1 MKITASTLFSPIT
14 AFLPYF
20 YKFCN
25 IEITMWKKSMQFHR
39 QSNIIPRQE
48 DALHFRVASF
58 KSFTAKPPID
68 RSGVQL
74 WLFVC
79 TFTSHRSALPRFAV
93 ARAINQE
100 ITRFSRIFRS
110 CFPVF
115 FRGRAWAFFGF
126 GASPSAEGFRK
137 RGWKAECRTRNLASR
152 GRMRNTIRAIDRVR
166 NENVPRSPR
175 QPARRAALKIKTY
188 ACTRR
193 IYCSSS
199 AAAENGNEPRVSR

>member
-1 MKITASTLFSPIT
+1 MKKVYAIPSSIEYHSPSGRRSP
-14 AFLPYF
+14 LPRCIF
-20 YKFCN
+20 Q
-25 IEITMWKKSMQFHR
+25 ILHR
-39 QSNIIPRQE
+39 
-48 DALHFRVASF
+48 
-58 KSFTAKPPID
+58 KTTD

-152 GRMRNTIRAIDRVR
+152 GRMRNTIRAIEYATKMCRVR
-166 NENVPRSPR
+166 PANRLGELHWKLKRT
-175 QPARRAALKIKTY
+175 PARDVSTVPQAPP
-188 ACTRR
+188 RR
-193 IYCSSS
+193 M
-199 AAAENGNEPRVSR
+199 AMSREYHGKHG